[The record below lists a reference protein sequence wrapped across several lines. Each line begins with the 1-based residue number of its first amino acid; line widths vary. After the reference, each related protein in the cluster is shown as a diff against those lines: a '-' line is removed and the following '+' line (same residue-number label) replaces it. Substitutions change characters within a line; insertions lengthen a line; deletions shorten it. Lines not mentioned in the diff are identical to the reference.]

1 MRWRLLLII
10 SLIANLLLSV
20 GWVWSSRKPSI
31 SPEAAASLAA
41 ATNKPIT
48 KTAVIV
54 RRTFFSWQEIESQDY
69 AAYIKNLREIG
80 CPEQTIRDIIIAD
93 VSQMLREKQRE
104 QSPRVKPNPKWWT
117 NHRDPAEAQAEANQ
131 RNDAWMSR
139 KTILDQLLGP
149 DWAVR
154 QQDPI
159 SNTNA
164 YQQMLLATIEISPA
178 LQGLS
183 ADKKQLVARLLAGT
197 NDPWKELSG
206 ILDPNQ
212 LEDAQLRFSAQA
224 DELRDEL
231 DMLPGFD
238 TQPNEFK
245 QIFKATAEIESR
257 IRALADRDDPEAQT
271 LRTKLL
277 AERDAAIRNVLSPQR
292 YEQFARLRDP
302 AYISALELLADGNG
316 NPAALPTLYAINR
329 ESSAE
334 QERIQNDEKLT
345 ETQREIELKKLEL
358 EQMKAT
364 ALALGETLLE
374 EPSAQPAPKPE
385 PKKTHS
391 VASGESLE
399 RIARIYGVDQNA
411 LRAANPNLNFNSLKA
426 GDKVSVPLNLIYPL
440 PPPN

>member
-1 MRWRLLLII
+1 MRWRLLFII
-10 SLIANLLLSV
+10 SLIANLLLTA
-20 GWVWSSRKPSI
+20 GLIWSSRKSAT
-31 SPEAAASLAA
+31 SPDIAASLAT

-80 CPEQTIRDIIIAD
+80 CPEQTIRDIIVAD
-93 VSQMLREKQRE
+93 VSQMLREKQRD
-104 QSPRVKPNPKWWT
+104 QSFRLNPNPKWWT
-117 NHRDPAEAQAEANQ
+117 NHRDPAEVQVEANQ

-149 DWAVR
+149 DWALR
-154 QQDPI
+154 QQDPV

-164 YQQMLLATIEISPA
+164 FQQMLLATMEISPA

-197 NDPWKELSG
+197 NDPWKELAG
-206 ILDPNQ
+206 ILDVNQ
-212 LEDAQLRFSAQA
+212 LEDAQLRFSPQA
-224 DELRDEL
+224 DALRDEL

-257 IRALADRDDPEAQT
+257 IRALSDRDDPEAQT

-385 PKKTHS
+385 PKKVHS
-391 VASGESLE
+391 VAGGESLE

>member
-1 MRWRLLLII
+1 MRWRALLIL
-10 SLIANLLLSV
+10 SLIANLLLAA
-20 GWVWSSRKPSI
+20 GWMWSSRKHSI
-31 SPEAAASLAA
+31 RLDDAAAFETK
-41 ATNKPIT
+41 TNTIT

-54 RRTFFSWQEIESQDY
+54 RRQFFSWQEIESQDY

-93 VSQMLREKQRE
+93 VTQMLREKQRE
-104 QSPRVKPNPKWWT
+104 QSPRLKPYLKWWT
-117 NHRDPAEAQAEANQ
+117 NHRDSAADKAEANQ
-131 RNDAWMSR
+131 RNDAWLSR
-139 KTILDQLLGP
+139 KTILDQLLGAG
-149 DWAVR
+149 WESR
-154 QQDPI
+154 SQDNLAGA
-159 SNTNA
+159 NTH
-164 YQQMLLATIEISPA
+164 QQMLVATMNISPA
-178 LQGLS
+178 LQSLS
-183 ADKKQLVARLLAGT
+183 ADKKQTVARLLAGT
-197 NDPWKELSG
+197 NDPWKELAG
-206 ILDPNQ
+206 ILSADQ
-212 LEDAQLRFSAQA
+212 LEDAQLRFSTQA

-245 QIFKATAEIESR
+245 QIFKTTAELESR
-257 IRALADRDDPEAQT
+257 IRALAERDDPEAQA

-302 AYISALELLADGNG
+302 AYLSALELLADGKG

-334 QERIQNDEKLT
+334 QERIQNNEKLT
-345 ETQREIELKKLEL
+345 ETQREIELKKIEL

-391 VASGESLE
+391 VAGGESLD
-399 RIARIYGVDQNA
+399 RIAQIYGVDKNA
-411 LRAANPNLNFNSLKA
+411 LRAANPNLNFNSLKP

>member
-1 MRWRLLLII
+1 MRWRALLIL
-10 SLIANLLLSV
+10 SLIANLLLAA
-20 GWVWSSRKPSI
+20 GWMWSSRKHASRLDV
-31 SPEAAASLAA
+31 AAAFETR
-41 ATNKPIT
+41 TNTVT

-54 RRTFFSWQEIESQDY
+54 RRQFFSWQEIESQDY

-93 VSQMLREKQRE
+93 VTQMLRAKQRE
-104 QSPRVKPNPKWWT
+104 QSPGLKPNPKWWT
-117 NHRDPAEAQAEANQ
+117 NYRDPAEEQAEEKQN
-131 RNDAWMSR
+131 NEAWSSR

-149 DWAVR
+149 DWALR
-154 QQDPI
+154 QQNPA
-159 SNTNA
+159 SGTNA
-164 YQQMLLATIEISPA
+164 YQLQLLATMDTSPV
-178 LQGLS
+178 LQILS
-183 ADKKQLVARLLAGT
+183 AEKKQLIAHLLAGT
-197 NDPWKELSG
+197 NDPWKELAG
-206 ILDPNQ
+206 ILSADQ
-212 LEDAQLRFSAQA
+212 LEDAQLRFSAPA
-224 DELRDEL
+224 DALRDEL

-245 QIFKATAEIESR
+245 QILKATAEIESR
-257 IRALADRDDPEAQT
+257 IRALAERDDPEAQA

-302 AYISALELLADGNG
+302 AYLSALELLADGKG
-316 NPAALPTLYAINR
+316 NPAALATLYAINR

-345 ETQREIELKKLEL
+345 ETQREIELKKIEL

-374 EPSAQPAPKPE
+374 EPSTQPVPKPE
-385 PKKTHS
+385 PKKIHS
-391 VASGESLE
+391 VAGGESLD
-399 RIARIYGVDQNA
+399 RIAQIYGVDKNA
-411 LRAANPNLNFNSLKA
+411 LRAANPNLNFNSLKP

>member
-1 MRWRLLLII
+1 MRWRALLIL
-10 SLIANLLLSV
+10 SLIVNLLLAA
-20 GWVWSSRKPSI
+20 GWIISSRKHASI
-31 SPEAAASLAA
+31 QDELASLSPQ
-41 ATNKPIT
+41 TNTVT

-54 RRTFFSWQEIESQDY
+54 RRQFFSWQEIESQDY

-93 VSQMLREKQRE
+93 VSQMLREKQIE
-104 QSPRVKPNPKWWT
+104 QSTRLKPNPRWWT
-117 NHRDPAEAQAEANQ
+117 NHRDPVEQEAESKQNNEAW
-131 RNDAWMSR
+131 ASR

-149 DWAVR
+149 DWAFR
-154 QQDPI
+154 QQSPAFG
-159 SNTNA
+159 TNA
-164 YQQMLLATIEISPA
+164 YQLRLIATMDISPA
-178 LQGLS
+178 LQNLS
-183 ADKKQLVARLLAGT
+183 PEKKQAIANLIAAPG
-197 NDPWKELSG
+197 DPWKQLAG
-206 ILDPNQ
+206 ILSPDQ

-224 DELRDEL
+224 DALRDEL

-257 IRALADRDDPEAQT
+257 IRALAERDDPEAQA

-302 AYISALELLADGNG
+302 DYINALESLAGGNG

-334 QERIQNDEKLT
+334 QERIQNDDKLT
-345 ETQREIELKKLEL
+345 ETQREIELKKIEL

-374 EPSAQPAPKPE
+374 EPSAQAEPKPE
-385 PKKTHS
+385 PKKLHS
-391 VASGESLE
+391 VTGGESLE

-411 LRAANPNLNFNSLKA
+411 LRAANPNLNFNNLKP